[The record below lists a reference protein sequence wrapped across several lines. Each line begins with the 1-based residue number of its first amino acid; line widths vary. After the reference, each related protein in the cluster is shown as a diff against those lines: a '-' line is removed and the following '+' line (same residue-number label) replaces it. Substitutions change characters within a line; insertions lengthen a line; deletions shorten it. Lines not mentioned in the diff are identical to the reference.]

1 MSGISSLL
9 GAIVA
14 IMITAIV
21 GIGVIHYYNTAAK
34 NQNILILA
42 QKTAYYDGTFLQA
55 LDSYVN
61 VDSNNLGGK
70 VTCSDLQTAGF
81 LSANYD
87 CVNPLGETLTGYVSS
102 PWGFPQTWFMTVDS
116 FIPDTNT
123 ELAKF
128 GIDTQLEWKAFEYQV
143 SQDLTDSD
151 NLGAVLNAGNFTL
164 PQSNINSNLSAYFPV
179 SGVNYP
185 QTLPVLSYYD
195 GFNIIAGNFQL
206 NPGYWII
213 QAQEYDSYTSA
224 YVDTVNLGYS
234 AVCPLSDN
242 GVLPANIPSGN
253 ILSQASISNVEGG
266 GAGWGFLGSMYNIFN
281 FCLPAT
287 QNLVN
292 SSYIFPDASNTDTN
306 FSDNNNYPCSQINF
320 EITSPPAP
328 PDFWENGCSAS
339 SSQTAISYIGV
350 PVQGESWLPKWD
362 GLYSGYLEAT
372 IPDLNVY
379 YDVTVGNATYILIV
393 SMGNISG
400 TVGPIYNW
408 NSYIS
413 ATLWYGNLTGNIYIN
428 PSGIVNDSFSGS
440 SHAPLINYNLR
451 NMGTFNF

>member
-1 MSGISSLL
+1 MSGISSLI

-34 NQNILILA
+34 NQNILVLA
-42 QKTAYYDGTFLQA
+42 QKTAYYDSTFLQA

-61 VDSNNLGGK
+61 TDSNNLGGK

-81 LSANYD
+81 LSVNYD
-87 CVNPLGETLTGYVSS
+87 CVDPLGETLTGYVSS

-116 FIPDTNT
+116 FIPNT
-123 ELAKF
+123 KAELAKF
-128 GIDTQLEWKAFEYQV
+128 GIDTQLKWKAFEYQV
-143 SQDLTDSD
+143 AQDLTDSN
-151 NLGAVLNAGNFTL
+151 NLGSVLNAGNFTL
-164 PQSNINSNLSAYFPV
+164 PQSDISSNLSAYFPV

-185 QTLPVLSYYD
+185 QILPVSSYYD

-206 NPGYWII
+206 EPGYWII
-213 QAQEYDSYTSA
+213 QAQEYDSYSSA
-224 YVDTVNLGYS
+224 YVNMVNLGYS
-234 AVCPLSDN
+234 AVCPLPDN
-242 GVLPANIPSGN
+242 GVLPTNIPSGN
-253 ILSQASISNVEGG
+253 ILSQASIYNVEGG
-266 GAGWGFLGSMYNIFN
+266 GAGWGFLGSIYNTFN

-306 FSDNNNYPCSQINF
+306 LSDNNNYPCSQINF
-320 EITSPPAP
+320 ELTNGS
-328 PDFWENGCSAS
+328 WENGCSAN
-339 SSQTAISYIGV
+339 SSQTAINYIGV
-350 PVQGESWLPKWD
+350 PVQGESWLPQWD
-362 GLYSGYLEAT
+362 GVYSYYEAT

-379 YDVTVGNATYILIV
+379 YDVTVGNAVYTLIV
-393 SMGNISG
+393 SMGNTSG
-400 TVGPIYNW
+400 TVGYNYENW
-408 NSYIS
+408 ESYIS

-428 PSGIVNDSFSGS
+428 PLGIVNSSLSGLS
-440 SHAPLINYNLR
+440 EVPHINYNLR